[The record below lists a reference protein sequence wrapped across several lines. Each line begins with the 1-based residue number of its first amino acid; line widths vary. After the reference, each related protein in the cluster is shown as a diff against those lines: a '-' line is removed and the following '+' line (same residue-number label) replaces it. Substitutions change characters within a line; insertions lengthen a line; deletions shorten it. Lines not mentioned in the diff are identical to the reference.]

1 MSSTTILALERVS
14 VGYGRNP
21 VLTGISI
28 ELPRGSYV
36 GLLGANGSGKTT
48 LLKTILGIL
57 PPLGGRIV
65 FAGGRRPALGYVPQ
79 SDTLDQT
86 FPLTAVE
93 VVLMGTYG
101 AVSPGKRLPASKRQL
116 AQDCLV
122 ATGCAD
128 LAGQAFHELSG
139 GQKQRVLIARALA
152 TEPEFLVLDEP
163 TAGIDAAS
171 AQQVLEVIAR
181 LNRERGIT
189 VLMVN
194 HDLAVMRSE
203 AQLILWV
210 QRGAVRVGRPAELLA
225 PERLAELIA
234 LPTES
239 RA

>member
-1 MSSTTILALERVS
+1 MSSTAILKLERMS
-14 VGYGRNP
+14 VGYGRHP
-21 VLTGISI
+21 VLSDISI
-28 ELPRGSYV
+28 ELPRGSYS

-57 PPLGGRIV
+57 PPMAGRIG
-65 FAGGRRPALGYVPQ
+65 FAKGRRPALGYVPQ

-86 FPLTAVE
+86 FPLTAFE

-101 AVSPGKRLPASKRQL
+101 AVSPGRLLPAGKRKL
-116 AQDCLV
+116 AQDCLA
-122 ATGCAD
+122 ATGCAE
-128 LAGQAFHELSG
+128 LGKRAFHELSG

-171 AQQVLEVIAR
+171 AQQVLELIAR
-181 LNRERGIT
+181 LNRERGLT

-194 HDLAVMRSE
+194 HDLVVMRKE
-203 AQLILWV
+203 VNLLLWV
-210 QRGAVRVGRPAELLA
+210 QRGVVRVGPPDELLA
-225 PERLAELIA
+225 PERLADFIA
-234 LPTES
+234 LPPER